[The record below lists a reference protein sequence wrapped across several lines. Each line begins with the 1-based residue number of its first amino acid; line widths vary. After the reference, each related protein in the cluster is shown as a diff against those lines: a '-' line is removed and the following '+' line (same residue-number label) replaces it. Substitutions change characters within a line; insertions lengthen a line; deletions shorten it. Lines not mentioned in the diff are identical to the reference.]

1 MDDKRDLTKEEFF
14 SNIEKIK
21 EIIKKNRFF
30 FFYFSPDPD
39 AVGCSV
45 AFSLYLRQHYNK
57 ECYIYLP
64 EGFDQN
70 LDFLFDIAVYNN
82 INVIKEIDVIYELI
96 VNKEPVFV
104 CCDTPTHFLLPE
116 FEKINKLRES
126 TGQKDSIEIDHHFG
140 GDSEKIFEESTPLF
154 SLANSCC
161 EIFSEFLN
169 IVGTKSNGEIDYNK
183 FFPRNI
189 VLSLLVGICFDT
201 QFGKYVTNR
210 ELYEKWFYFLSDR
223 LKWLTWGNP
232 KYINNAEE
240 VFATINKM
248 SKTKQETLE
257 KIAKKIK
264 VINYTGLLLMPH
276 IEKYESLAEN
286 KDSTCIFSKL
296 ITDLSNLVPERSG
309 AVGILA
315 FYDTVYKLYFY
326 KIRRSLEFKEYDLR
340 EIEGILEEIFGAYFL
355 GGGGHP
361 GATSFRIA
369 EIPREEFDEKTIIFH
384 RKLSEVL
391 KDYISE
397 NFIEKIKNK
406 KDAAV
411 QQKSY
416 GKKEKKK
423 K

>member
-1 MDDKRDLTKEEFF
+1 MDDKRELTKEEFL

-21 EIIKKNRFF
+21 DIIKKNKFF

-39 AVGCSV
+39 AVGCSI
-45 AFSLYLRQHYNK
+45 AFSLYLRQHHNK

-64 EGFDQN
+64 TGFDEN

-82 INVIKEIDVIYELI
+82 INVIKEIDIIYEFI
-96 VNKEPVFV
+96 INKEPVFV

-116 FEKINKLRES
+116 FEKIDSLRKTTSQE
-126 TGQKDSIEIDHHFG
+126 DSIEIDHHFG
-140 GDSEKIFEESTPLF
+140 GDSEKIFENSTPLF
-154 SLANSCC
+154 SIANSCC

-169 IVGTKSNGEIDYNK
+169 IVGTNSKGEIDNNK
-183 FFPRNI
+183 IFPRNI

-201 QFGKYVTNR
+201 QFGKYVTNK
-210 ELYEKWFYFLSDR
+210 ELYEKWFSFLSER

-240 VFATINKM
+240 VFSTINKM
-248 SKTKQETLE
+248 NRTKQETLDRILKDIE
-257 KIAKKIK
+257 
-264 VINYTGLLLMPH
+264 VINYTGLLLMPPV
-276 IEKYESLAEN
+276 EKYESLAKN
-286 KDSTCIFSKL
+286 NDSTCIFSKL
-296 ITDLSNLVPERSG
+296 MPDLSNLIPERSG

-326 KIRRSLEFKEYDLR
+326 KIRRSLEFKSYDLR
-340 EIEGILEEIFGAYFL
+340 NIEKILEEIYDAYFL

-369 EIPREEFDEKTIIFH
+369 EISRQEFEEKTRIFHKKLAETIKNSITEEFIKN
-384 RKLSEVL
+384 L
-391 KDYISE
+391 
-397 NFIEKIKNK
+397 KNK
-406 KDAAV
+406 KDKEAAPTP
-411 QQKSY
+411 KD
-416 GKKEKKK
+416 KKK